1 MDYGAGLARGAGC
14 FVRLSG
20 FCFDLGRATISP
32 CEQTRLRLDWLK
44 KSIVQMQQNLP
55 ELLLFDLGGVLI
67 EVSTATLREIG
78 GRDKSDVEL
87 WETWLTCPVV
97 EEYESGR
104 IGNAEFA
111 AGVLK
116 TFRSAMPAE
125 EFLRSFASWPIGFYP
140 GMTELLRRLRHHF
153 KLAYLTNSNPLHY
166 PRFQKEWQLDSY
178 FDYHFA
184 SYKLG
189 CVKPQRRIFELVL
202 QTLPYKAKDIFFV
215 DDNRLNVEAARSLGI
230 EAAIARGPAELLQVL
245 QKRGIVS
252 PTEKYP

>member
-1 MDYGAGLARGAGC
+1 MHQD
-14 FVRLSG
+14 
-20 FCFDLGRATISP
+20 
-32 CEQTRLRLDWLK
+32 
-44 KSIVQMQQNLP
+44 MP

-78 GRDKSDVEL
+78 GRDKSDIEL

-97 EEYESGR
+97 EEYESGK

-111 AGVLK
+111 AGVLE

-125 EFLRSFASWPIGFYP
+125 EFIRSFTAWPVGFYP
-140 GMTELLRRLRHHF
+140 GMTELLRRLRHDF
-153 KLAYLTNSNPLHY
+153 KLAYLSNSNPLHY
-166 PRFQKEWQLDSY
+166 PRFQNEWQLDTY

-202 QTLPYKAKDIFFV
+202 ETLPYEARDIFFV

-230 EAAIARGPAELLQVL
+230 EAEIVRGPTELLQVL
-245 QKRGIVS
+245 EKRGIVRQRG
-252 PTEKYP
+252 KHA